1 MMIDKTATETTSRNS
16 DRRALNIAI
25 AQTISH
31 GWDSTPSA
39 VHLRHRA
46 TSATL
51 NYNAAVVEIRGII
64 IFAASILGHEAMP
77 QQYTEWHQ

>member
-1 MMIDKTATETTSRNS
+1 MIDKTATETTSRNS

-25 AQTISH
+25 AQSTSH

-39 VHLRHRA
+39 DVHQRHRA
-46 TSATL
+46 TSVTL